1 MNETTL
7 EDLYNT
13 LKSIE
18 DGEPINEIEVDEETR
33 KWAKVALERMMAL

>member
-7 EDLYNT
+7 EDLYLT

-18 DGEPINEIEVDEETR
+18 DGKPLNEIEVNKNTQ
-33 KWAKVALERMMAL
+33 KWAKIALERMLAL